1 MTDECEVFKV
11 ITANRLRE
19 GDIVY
24 LSGDGD
30 PLAWSPNLDDALVIA
45 EPDVEALL
53 HRAEQDARVISVY
66 AAEIA
71 GRRTPISAR
80 ERIRAIGPS
89 IKFGRDALA
98 PDTPDFSI

>member
-1 MTDECEVFKV
+1 MTEECEVFKV

-30 PLAWSPNLDDALVIA
+30 PLAWSPELDDALVIE
-45 EPDVEALL
+45 EPAVDALAR
-53 HRAEQDARVISVY
+53 RAADDRRVISVY
-66 AAEIA
+66 ATEIA

-80 ERIRAIGPS
+80 ERIRAVGPS

-98 PDTPDFSI
+98 PETPDFSI

>member
-1 MTDECEVFKV
+1 MTEEFEVFMV

-30 PLAWSPNLDDALVIA
+30 PLAWSRDLDDALVIE
-45 EPDVEALL
+45 EPAVEALL
-53 HRAEQDARVISVY
+53 RRAERDDRVIGVY
-66 AAEIA
+66 ATEIA

-80 ERIRAIGPS
+80 ERIRATGPS